1 MEERTVSCIA
11 YIILIYSFS
20 VCVIKILFN
29 RLLDLQHH
37 NEWSE
42 SLDISEQILHVEEHE
57 NGSENCSQLSS
68 LNLAHNQFTAI
79 PVVLSCL
86 AVNLTR
92 LNLAYN
98 K

>member
-1 MEERTVSCIA
+1 MH
-11 YIILIYSFS
+11 Y
-20 VCVIKILFN
+20 
-29 RLLDLQHH
+29 RLLELQHH

-42 SLDISEQILHVEEHE
+42 TVEISEQILHVEEHE
-57 NGSENCSQLSS
+57 NCAENCSQLSS

-92 LNLAYN
+92 LNMAYN
-98 K
+98 R